1 MKIILINKRKLQ
13 VVLVAIISM
22 GILFGIGQIFQGH
35 IKSVSFIQNNISSLQ
50 EYEALGGK
58 LTYKLPS
65 EWSVKSKTFPGGEII
80 YHNDFQ
86 SDDYVINGFVQVWNI
101 KNDLKDFLIKSKEAS
116 EKQNIIK
123 NYRISDIKVNKRD
136 GYLVKYNMVSNGI
149 DYTAYE
155 YFIKNNNQFIRFSF
169 FVKSQNFKESFTAV
183 FDSIVKT
190 TNIKEEV

>member
-13 VVLVAIISM
+13 VVFVAIISM
-22 GILFGIGQIFQGH
+22 IILFAIGQIFEGH

-50 EYEALGGK
+50 GYEALDGK

-86 SDDYVINGFVQVWNI
+86 SDDFVITGFVQVWNI
-101 KNDLKDFLIKSKEAS
+101 KNDLKDFLIKSKEVS

-123 NYRISDIKVNKRD
+123 NYRISNIKINKRD
-136 GYLVKYNMVSNGI
+136 GYLVKYNMVSNDI

-155 YFIKNNNQFIRFSF
+155 YFINNNNQFIRFTF
-169 FVKSQNFKESFTAV
+169 FVKSENFKESFAAV

-190 TNIKEEV
+190 VSIKL

>member
-13 VVLVAIISM
+13 VVFVAVISM
-22 GILFGIGQIFQGH
+22 IILFAIGQIFEGH

-50 EYEALGGK
+50 EYEALEGK

-65 EWSVKSKTFPGGEII
+65 QWCVKSKTFPGGEII

-86 SDDYVINGFVQVWNI
+86 SDDLVITGFVQVWNI
-101 KNDLKDFLIKSKEAS
+101 KDDLKDFLMKSKEVS

-123 NYRISDIKVNKRD
+123 NYRISNIKINNRE
-136 GYLVKYNMVSNGI
+136 GYLVKYNMVANDV

-155 YFIKNNNQFIRFSF
+155 YFINNNNQFIRFSF
-169 FVKSQNFKESFTAV
+169 FVKSQNFKESFAAI
-183 FDSIVKT
+183 FYSIVKT
-190 TNIKEEV
+190 TKIKG